1 MLDSMSS
8 DLSIRPARD
17 DELDRVAALLVDA
30 YAEYAARM
38 SPDAWASFAQD
49 IGNVRG
55 RMMEADVVVA
65 ERDGQLVGSVTLFT
79 RHRGVRGGTVG
90 VRLLAVSPDARGTG
104 VGRALMEHA
113 IKRARAEQQQRV
125 VLSTAQEMESARD
138 LYEKLGFRREP
149 ALDHEPAPGVRLLG
163 YALELDAD
171 LDDDDA
177 DADEADRDG

>member
-1 MLDSMSS
+1 MHADVT
-8 DLSIRPARD
+8 IRPARD
-17 DELDRVAALLVDA
+17 DELDEVAALLVDA

-65 ERDGQLVGSVTLFT
+65 EREGRLVGSVTLFT

-90 VRLLAVSPDARGTG
+90 VRLLAVHPASRGTG
-104 VGRALMEHA
+104 VGRALMEYA
-113 IKRARAEQQQRV
+113 IEHARAEQQERV

-138 LYEKLGFRREP
+138 LYEKLGFVREP
-149 ALDHEPAPGVRLLG
+149 ALDHEPAPGVRLQG
-163 YALELDAD
+163 YALELS
-171 LDDDDA
+171 
-177 DADEADRDG
+177 